1 MNAYEQIN
9 CLQDIGIISGSK
21 LTFYVDIVDENGAD
35 VSLSNASSY
44 GCKVYYYGTKRDA
57 LTATASVDTSK
68 ASRMK
73 IDISSSATANLGG
86 KCLEYIPFVTING
99 ETTKYGKGRIV
110 VGIG

>member
-9 CLQDIGIISGSK
+9 CLQDIGMISGSK
-21 LTFYVDIVDENGAD
+21 LVFYVDITDENGAD

-44 GCKVYYYGTKRDA
+44 GCKVYYYGTNKEA
-57 LTATASVDTSK
+57 LTVTASIESSK
-68 ASRMK
+68 SSRMK
-73 IDISSSATANLGG
+73 IEISSSATSDLGG

>member
-1 MNAYEQIN
+1 MRIPSRILNATKAWLERMSKQRSAW
-9 CLQDIGIISGSK
+9 LQ
-21 LTFYVDIVDENGAD
+21 
-35 VSLSNASSY
+35 
-44 GCKVYYYGTKRDA
+44 
-57 LTATASVDTSK
+57 

-73 IDISSSATANLGG
+73 IDISSSATADLGG